1 MRKLV
6 RQFVVIMIIFVIVA
20 CGIPSMQP
28 AHTVPTATVLPEK
41 TITPTTNLLAT
52 NVQESCLLKFQ
63 NAVDTEYLNDVAWSP
78 QGDLIAIVLNYDV
91 LFYESSSL
99 RLIGNIGF
107 GGTEIA
113 FSPNGFFLAIGHD
126 NEITFWDIKENK
138 IINKIKVEMA
148 RIKQIIYNSTGNS
161 LAVLGD
167 TRITGGDPNSALE
180 LWDLQSLRKIYE
192 NRETWDANIAFS
204 PNGEKLALISNADL
218 VLIQS
223 SSGRQLKAD
232 LTWEGGSIAFI
243 DEETLIKRLDY
254 DRLRIMNIKTLE
266 TLKIIT
272 VQGSYSEFVISPDK
286 TKVVFPNIWDAT
298 QIWDLETGKLLYELD
313 YHSDVPRVDF
323 SPDNKYFISAD
334 YEGCV
339 RIHDLE
345 TGKMINLTK

>member
-1 MRKLV
+1 MRKSI
-6 RQFVVIMIIFVIVA
+6 VILLNFVIIA
-20 CGIPSMQP
+20 CGVPP
-28 AHTVPTATVLPEK
+28 AQSTLNVPTATTLPEK
-41 TITPTTNLLAT
+41 TAIPTPHPLAI
-52 NVQESCLLKFQ
+52 NIQKSCLLNFQ
-63 NAVDTEYLNDVAWSP
+63 NAGNTEYLNDVAWSP
-78 QGDLIAIVLNYDV
+78 QGDVIAIALNYDV

-113 FSPNGFFLAIGHD
+113 FSPKGFFLAIGHD
-126 NEITFWDIKENK
+126 NEIKFWDIKEKK

-167 TRITGGDPNSALE
+167 TRITEGDPNSALE

-223 SSGRQLKAD
+223 SSGQQLKAD

-272 VQGSYSEFVISPDK
+272 VEGSYSEFVISPDK
-286 TKVVFPNIWDAT
+286 RKVVFPNIWDAT
-298 QIWDLETGKLLYELD
+298 QIWNLETGKLLYELG

-345 TGKMINLTK
+345 TGKMIDLTK

>member
-1 MRKLV
+1 MRKSI
-6 RQFVVIMIIFVIVA
+6 VVVLIFVIVA
-20 CGIPSMQP
+20 CGTSPTQP
-28 AHTVPTATVLPEK
+28 TLNVPTATVLPEK
-41 TITPTTNLLAT
+41 MITPTTSLLT
-52 NVQESCLLKFQ
+52 MNVQKSCLLKFQ
-63 NAVDTEYLNDVAWSP
+63 NVVDTGNLSDVAWSP
-78 QGDLIAIVLNYDV
+78 QGDVIAIALNYDI

-99 RLIGNIGF
+99 HLIGNIGF

-113 FSPNGFFLAIGHD
+113 FSPNGFFLAIGND
-126 NEITFWDIKENK
+126 TEITFWDMKEK
-138 IINKIKVEMA
+138 KSINKIKVEMA
-148 RIKQIIYNSTGNS
+148 RIKHIIYNSTGDS

-218 VLIQS
+218 VIIQS
-223 SSGRQLKAD
+223 STGEQLKAD

-254 DRLRIMNIKTLE
+254 DRLRIINIKTLE
-266 TLKIIT
+266 TLKIIN

-286 TKVVFPNIWDAT
+286 RKVVFPNIWDTT

>member
-1 MRKLV
+1 MRKLIK
-6 RQFVVIMIIFVIVA
+6 QFVFFVLIFVILA
-20 CGIPSMQP
+20 CGVPAAQP
-28 AHTVPTATVLPEK
+28 THIVPTATTLPEQ
-41 TITPTTNLLAT
+41 TVTPAT
-52 NVQESCLLKFQ
+52 NPLAINVQNSCLLKFQ
-63 NAVDTEYLNDVAWSP
+63 NAVDPEYLNDVAWSP
-78 QGDLIAIVLNYDV
+78 QGDVIAIALNDDI

-99 RLIGNIGF
+99 RLIGNIGV

-113 FSPNGFFLAIGHD
+113 FSPNGFILAIGND
-126 NEITFWDIKENK
+126 TEITFWDIKEK
-138 IINKIKVEMA
+138 KSINKIKVGMA
-148 RIKQIIYNSTGNS
+148 RIKHIIYNSTGNS

-180 LWDLQSLRKIYE
+180 LWGIQPLRKIYE

-223 SSGRQLKAD
+223 SSGEELKAD

-254 DRLRIMNIKTLE
+254 DRLRIINIKTLE
-266 TLKIIT
+266 TSKIIN

-286 TKVVFPNIWDAT
+286 RKVVFPNIWDTT
-298 QIWDLETGKLLYELD
+298 QIWDLEAGKLLYELG